1 MFFRDRPRE
10 LADNLS
16 RSLNQ
21 FIADTS
27 SAFDPEAKWRRFPDL
42 VISLDSLHALL
53 ASLRREHCQNR
64 EQIAHLSD
72 ERDQLLV
79 RVHALEKEVVS
90 GKTEAEGVA
99 WHLGECQKA
108 LAHFESE
115 SHIWAVTQSTL
126 TEGCWDMTIANG
138 RVDDPGSSMR
148 ISSQFR
154 AMMGYTEEELPDG
167 WDGQVRITHP
177 DDYPAITKIF
187 NEEILDPAGSGE
199 YVMEYR
205 LRHKERGYIWCRD
218 RGKGVRDAEGRLYR
232 ATGAVRDISDER
244 SARAAHEQMVQHN
257 QETYAQIALVVSVIK
272 GIAEQTNLLAL
283 NAAIEAARAG
293 DVGRGFSVVADE
305 VKKLAERTRH
315 ATQEIQAM
323 LEAQARSANHTD
335 KN

>member
-1 MFFRDRPRE
+1 
-10 LADNLS
+10 
-16 RSLNQ
+16 
-21 FIADTS
+21 
-27 SAFDPEAKWRRFPDL
+27 
-42 VISLDSLHALL
+42 
-53 ASLRREHCQNR
+53 
-64 EQIAHLSD
+64 
-72 ERDQLLV
+72 
-79 RVHALEKEVVS
+79 
-90 GKTEAEGVA
+90 
-99 WHLGECQKA
+99 
-108 LAHFESE
+108 
-115 SHIWAVTQSTL
+115 
-126 TEGCWDMTIANG
+126 MTIANG